1 MAGLFVFMLL
11 FSRNGKTVA
20 FQRFYELVDT
30 PHLTRD
36 VNALRTMRGTLSTL
50 DAMTGLSQSGNAAV
64 IPYKEGT
71 SLPAELLLVF
81 CVLLLFLDVGQVPFF
96 DTFIIM

>member
-36 VNALRTMRGTLSTL
+36 VNALRTMWRTLSTL
-50 DAMTGLSQSGNAAV
+50 DAVTGLS
-64 IPYKEGT
+64 
-71 SLPAELLLVF
+71 
-81 CVLLLFLDVGQVPFF
+81 
-96 DTFIIM
+96 